1 MVADFD
7 ALSWDERG
15 QWLDRFVEETGYIKW
30 VEDIQGDITDLFIGD
45 EAFEDLGGNIANMD
59 APVLQAINDGA
70 RIWREGGDSHR
81 S

>member
-1 MVADFD
+1 M
-7 ALSWDERG
+7 
-15 QWLDRFVEETGYIKW
+15 KW
-30 VEDIQGDITDLFIGD
+30 VEDNQGDITDLFIGD